1 MPPCL
6 LPAALTVAGQRRTC
20 TGFVVTTRAIRGN
33 GYLYKDSSVVSRI
46 IPILRRKANQ
56 PLWESSGPPLLCRT
70 LIHLSSLVAYYTSAC
85 RNRVP
90 LVSFCPLQFAFARR
104 LKQ

>member
-56 PLWESSGPPLLCRT
+56 PLWESSSPPLLCRI
-70 LIHLSSLVAYYTSAC
+70 LIHLSSLWHIIPVLAETEYLWYHSAHC
-85 RNRVP
+85 NSLLP
-90 LVSFCPLQFAFARR
+90 GG
-104 LKQ
+104 